1 MKKLVCFLSVYFVVF
16 VIFIILLNFSENII
30 TQDSILYY
38 PFGITMLF
46 WYVTFFV
53 YAFQIILAIVG
64 MLFHFIKEK
73 QSIKNLLIPYGFI
86 FTLKNYYK
94 ELK

>member
-1 MKKLVCFLSVYFVVF
+1 MKKLIYFLSVYFVIF
-16 VIFIILLNFSENII
+16 IMFIILLNINGKVIAENN
-30 TQDSILYY
+30 ILYY

-53 YAFQIILAIVG
+53 YVFQIILAIVG

-73 QSIKNLLIPYGFI
+73 QSIKNLLVPYGFI